1 MKRFAAFFLLA
12 LLLFTIESLLL
23 PRYYQKTPTAYGF
36 FSDDGSSVSVFV
48 PTARKVAISVVTENQ
63 DRYEIE
69 VFDGVRNRFITNLT
83 AVGNMYRE
91 LELPDSGTYYFVYRG
106 NGTARI
112 AVGTLAMY
120 PSREVLQIEYLIG
133 GTVAFVLAALL
144 WVGVKQ

>member
-1 MKRFAAFFLLA
+1 MKRFAAFLLLA

-23 PRYYQKTPTAYGF
+23 PRYYQETPTAYGF

-48 PTARKVAISVVTENQ
+48 PTARRVAISVVTENL
-63 DRYEIE
+63 DRCEIE

-83 AVGNMYRE
+83 AMGNMYRE
-91 LELPDSGTYYFVYRG
+91 MELPDSGTYYFVYHG

-120 PSREVLQIEYLIG
+120 PSRGVLKIEYLIG
-133 GTVAFVLAALL
+133 GTVAFVLAALV
-144 WVGVKQ
+144 WVGVRQ

>member
-1 MKRFAAFFLLA
+1 MRRFAVFLLLA
-12 LLLFTIESLLL
+12 LLLFTIESLFL
-23 PRYYQKTPTAYGF
+23 PRYYQETPTAYGF

-48 PTARKVAISVVTENQ
+48 PTARRVTISVVTENQ

-83 AVGNMYRE
+83 AMGNMYRE

-120 PSREVLQIEYLIG
+120 QSREVLKIEYLVG
-133 GTVAFVLAALL
+133 GTVAFVLAALV
-144 WVGVKQ
+144 WVGVRQ